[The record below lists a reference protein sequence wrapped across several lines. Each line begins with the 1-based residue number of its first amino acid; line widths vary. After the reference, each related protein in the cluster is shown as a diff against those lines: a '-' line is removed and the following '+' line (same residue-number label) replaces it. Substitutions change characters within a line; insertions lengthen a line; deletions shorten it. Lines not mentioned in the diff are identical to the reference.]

1 MVEEYIRRGLKI
13 RIINSEENG
22 GPGIARQRVL
32 DTTQCDYIMYLDA
45 DDMLMPRAVEVLY
58 TQAKAGNYDIIRSSF
73 IREDGKGQDVILT
86 QNISTVTWFH
96 GKIYKV
102 AFLKGKN
109 IRFLEGLYA
118 DEDAYFNLI
127 AWNSAENRGE
137 MNEVTYIWRHNP
149 NSITRNKDDTTY
161 FLSTYMYYIR
171 SQVEGLKGLYR
182 VNGTY
187 AGSLVTQTLLNIYY
201 YYMRACFYKADQT
214 AMNECISSLRSE
226 PWIKEYLKDGNNW
239 KELVTTVKG
248 GAIYEETNIVFYSET
263 VNNWIMRLIADEN

>member
-1 MVEEYIRRGLKI
+1 MEEYIRRGLKI

-102 AFLKGKN
+102 AFLKEKN

-137 MNEVTYIWRHNP
+137 MNEITYIWRHNP
-149 NSITRNKDDTTY
+149 NSITRNKDDRTY
-161 FLSTYMYYIR
+161 FLNTYMYYIR

-201 YYMRACFYKADQT
+201 YYMRACFYKADQ
-214 AMNECISSLRSE
+214 AVMNECISSLRSE

-263 VNNWIMRLIADEN
+263 VNNWITRLIIDEN